1 MLRRRV
7 SAGVAFAAYRSGSA
21 VARALPAG
29 VAVALAGVLGAI
41 LRVAL
46 GGRLRM
52 VRRHLQRAH
61 GGRLSPAE
69 LEREVGRAFQSY
81 ARYWVES
88 FRLPDLSPAEIQAG
102 FVCEGMENLE
112 GGLARGNGVILALP
126 HLGGWDYGGAWL
138 STQGHPV
145 TAVVEAIEP
154 PELFEWFAGFRRSLG
169 MVVVPLGPEAGPA
182 VLTALHANKVV
193 CLLSDRDVAGGGVE
207 VEFFGERT
215 TLPGGPLTLALRT
228 GAVVLPTAVY
238 FEGPT
243 GHRAIIGPPLPLER
257 QGRLRADVAR
267 GTQALAVE
275 LEHLIRRAPEQW
287 HLFQPNWPSD
297 REAATGQGRE

>member
-7 SAGVAFAAYRSGSA
+7 SAGVAFGAYRTGSA
-21 VARALPAG
+21 LARALPAR
-29 VAVALAGVLGAI
+29 VAVALAGVLGVV
-41 LRVAL
+41 LRLAM
-46 GGRLRM
+46 GGRQRM
-52 VRRHLQRAH
+52 VRRHLQRVH
-61 GGRLSPAE
+61 GGRLGPEE
-69 LEREVGRAFQSY
+69 LRQEVARAFRSY

-88 FRLPDLSPAEIQAG
+88 FRLPDLSPSEIGAD

-112 GGLARGNGVILALP
+112 AGLARGNGVIMALP
-126 HLGGWDYGGAWL
+126 HLGGWEHGGAWL
-138 STQGHPV
+138 WTQGHPITV
-145 TAVVEAIEP
+145 VVETIDP
-154 PELFEWFAGFRRSLG
+154 PELFEWFAAFRRSLG
-169 MVVVPLGPEAGPA
+169 MVVVPLGPAAGSVILA
-182 VLTALHANKVV
+182 ALHANKVV
-193 CLLSDRDVAGGGVE
+193 CLLSDRDIGGGGVE

-238 FEGPT
+238 FEGRT
-243 GHRAIIGPPLPLER
+243 GHRAVIGRPLPLER
-257 QGRLRADVAR
+257 EGRLRADVAR

-297 REAATGQGRE
+297 REETG

>member
-1 MLRRRV
+1 VLRRRV
-7 SAGVAFAAYRSGSA
+7 SAGVAFGAYRVGSA
-21 VARALPAG
+21 VARGLPAR
-29 VAVALAGVLGAI
+29 VAAPLAGSVGGL
-41 LRVAL
+41 LQVAM
-46 GGRLRM
+46 GGRQRM

-61 GGRLSPAE
+61 GGRLSPEE
-69 LEREVGRAFQSY
+69 LDREVARAFRSY

-88 FRLPDLSPAEIQAG
+88 FRLPDLSSAEIQAG
-102 FVCEGMENLE
+102 FVCEGLENIE
-112 GGLARGNGVILALP
+112 DGVAGGNGVILALP

-138 STQGHPV
+138 ATQGHPV

-169 MVVVPLGPEAGPA
+169 MVVVRLGPEAGPA
-182 VLTALHANKVV
+182 VLVALHANKVV

-215 TLPGGPLTLALRT
+215 SLPGGPVTLALRT

-238 FEGPT
+238 FEGPA
-243 GHRAIIGPPLPLER
+243 GHRAVIGPPLPLER
-257 QGRLRADVAR
+257 QGRLREDVVR

-297 REAATGQGRE
+297 REAAV